1 MRIQIRQTQS
11 VALLAALSIAAIV
24 LSVTFLIWQLHE
36 NELAHARLETRS
48 LTEML
53 MEQTQQSF
61 EGADLVLQGVQE
73 RLSNAYGRQ
82 FGLDSA
88 ATHLLLSA
96 RVAGMRQ
103 LSSIFLIDA
112 HGMVINSSLDFPMP
126 KYGVADRAY
135 FKRFAQDGGTTTF
148 ISKPLRNR
156 VNNGW
161 TLYIAR
167 PLFEA
172 NGKFRG
178 VVAAAMS
185 IAQLEQVYQL
195 VKLDYARPIALYLA
209 DGTLIASLPHREQT
223 IGTPPSELKN
233 QIFPTQGNEIKTIQ
247 HVNADGE
254 KDSFSLGRLAKFP
267 LMISVTDDE
276 VLSLA
281 SWRETV
287 VPIGL
292 GAALVCIFT
301 ASIALF
307 LISKLRGKEK
317 LAIELRVANDL
328 YQHTVN
334 SVMDAI
340 VAIDETQHIVLFNPA
355 AEHMFGRKASEVI
368 GQSFDLLI
376 PKRIRTQHQGHVT
389 RYADTAP
396 GSRSMNP
403 QLEIMGKRADGQEFP
418 IESTISKSL
427 VGDKL
432 QMTAVLRD
440 VTEHRQAEND
450 LRRANAQLRNL
461 STSLQQVREQ
471 ERTRLSRELHDEL
484 GQQLTGLKL
493 SLSWLGNR
501 LKDGRTTTPDA
512 VDDMRYLLDAAITS
526 VRRISTELRPRIL
539 DDLGFGEAIAAQTL
553 EFTKR
558 SALHVTLNLPASEE
572 VQGDEQATALFRIVQ
587 ESLTNVARHANAT
600 QVSIDLITDAGK
612 LVLSIHD
619 NGQGIQDTAR
629 QDGIGLVS
637 MRERAISIGAQ
648 FSISSSPD
656 MGTTI
661 EVRLALK
668 ETTLEGIN
676 T

>member
-1 MRIQIRQTQS
+1 MRLQIRQTQS
-11 VALLAALSIAAIV
+11 VALLAALSIAAIL
-24 LSVTFLIWQLHE
+24 LSVTFLIWQLRE

-53 MEQTQQSF
+53 MDQTQQSF

-82 FGLDSA
+82 FGLDSP

-112 HGMVINSSLDFPMP
+112 HGTVINSSLDFPMP
-126 KYGVADRAY
+126 KYAVADREY
-135 FKRFAQDGGTTTF
+135 FKHFSQDGGKTTF

-161 TLYIAR
+161 TLYMAR
-167 PLFEA
+167 PLFET

-178 VVAAAMS
+178 VVAAAVS
-185 IAQLEQVYQL
+185 IAQLEQMYQL
-195 VKLDYARPIALYLA
+195 VKLDYERPIALYLA
-209 DGTLIASLPHREQT
+209 DGSLIASLPHREQT
-223 IGTPPSELKN
+223 IGTPPSELN
-233 QIFPTQGNEIKTIQ
+233 HQIFPTQGNDIKTIQ

-281 SWRETV
+281 SWRETAT
-287 VPIGL
+287 PIGL
-292 GAALVCIFT
+292 GALLVCIFT

-317 LAIELRVANDL
+317 LAKELRVANDL

-340 VAIDETQHIVLFNPA
+340 VAIDESQHIVLFNPA
-355 AEHMFGRKASEVI
+355 AETMFGRKASEVI

-376 PKRIRTQHQGHVT
+376 PERIRNRHQGHVT
-389 RYADTAP
+389 RFANTAP

-403 QLEIMGKRADGQEFP
+403 QLGIVGTRADGQEFP
-418 IESTISKSL
+418 VESTISKSL
-427 VGDKL
+427 VDGKL

-440 VTEHRQAEND
+440 VTDHRRAEND
-450 LRRANAQLRNL
+450 LRTANTQLRNL
-461 STSLQQVREQ
+461 SSSLQEVREQ
-471 ERTRLSRELHDEL
+471 ERARLSRELHDEL

-501 LKDGRTTTPDA
+501 LKEGRATTPDA

-558 SALHVTLNLPASEE
+558 SALNVTLNMPATEE
-572 VQGDEQATALFRIVQ
+572 VQGDARATALFRIVQ

-600 QVSIDLITDAGK
+600 QVSIDLVTEAGN

-648 FSISSSPD
+648 FSITSSTGH
-656 MGTTI
+656 GTTI

-668 ETTLEGIN
+668 ETTLEGVDA
-676 T
+676 